1 MGGMGGMGGRSASG
15 RAAPRKDPPIE
26 STLNMTLEELY
37 SGTTK
42 KMKISRNVGAG
53 RGVQGAMSLGRPGS
67 GRAHQHQRHSA
78 VRECQACVLH
88 AAARRAGIHGSV
100 LAVALDHT
108 GFSIMP
114 LLRHCVSMI
123 IWMCLTQGAVMSAPV
138 SMQLPAAD
146 LMSQVQGQSVSEI
159 LEIDVK
165 PGWKQGTKITFPQKG
180 ERCSS
185 WCCFAG
191 VHWLNSCSRV

>member
-53 RGVQGAMSLGRPGS
+53 RGVQGAMSLGRLGS
-67 GRAHQHQRHSA
+67 GRAHQHQRHGA

-88 AAARRAGIHGSV
+88 AAARRVSLLGSV
-100 LAVALDHT
+100 LRWMLRWITQVSVPAQA
-108 GFSIMP
+108 FAAP
-114 LLRHCVSMI
+114 LLRHWSRR
-123 IWMCLTQGAVMSAPV
+123 S
-138 SMQLPAAD
+138 
-146 LMSQVQGQSVSEI
+146 SVP
-159 LEIDVK
+159 D
-165 PGWKQGTKITFPQKG
+165 P
-180 ERCSS
+180 RCSHES
-185 WCCFAG
+185 PR
-191 VHWLNSCSRV
+191 LNAAACR